1 MTEIPKEHPRYE
13 SLMIREKLVE
23 GVNLGIT
30 TQQGLIAQ
38 GRGESFDY
46 LIGEHTTECAAYAE
60 RAAVALLLLAERAVI
75 SVNGNTAALVP
86 DRIVALSDVTGA
98 KLEVNLF
105 HRSEARMHKIINHL
119 KAHGAGEVLGKKAD
133 ARLPVEHD
141 RGKVDKEG
149 IYDAD
154 VVLVPLEDGD
164 RCEAL
169 VNMGKVVIAIDLNP
183 MSRTALTSHVT
194 IVDNVTRAI
203 PNMLQFAK
211 DMKHNKTEDL
221 RKVVDSY
228 DNNKV
233 LSSAIYEINERLTNM
248 AVERGIEWI

>member
-13 SLMIREKLVE
+13 SLMIREKIVE
-23 GVNLGIT
+23 GLNLGIT
-30 TQQGLIAQ
+30 SQQGLIAQ

-60 RAAVALLLLAERAVI
+60 RAAVALLLLAERPVI
-75 SVNGNTAALVP
+75 SVNGNTAVLVP
-86 DRIVALSDVTGA
+86 EKIIALADVTGA

-105 HRSEARMHKIINHL
+105 HRSEVRMHKIIAHL
-119 KAHGAGEVLGKKAD
+119 KAHGAGEVLGKNAD
-133 ARLPVEHD
+133 ARLPLEHD

-149 IYDAD
+149 IYNAD
-154 VVLVPLEDGD
+154 VVVVPLEDGD
-164 RCEAL
+164 RCETL
-169 VNMGKVVIAIDLNP
+169 VKMGKVVIAIDLNP
-183 MSRTALTSHVT
+183 MSRTSLASHVT

-211 DMKHNKTEDL
+211 DMKQNKTEDL
-221 RKVVDSY
+221 RKVVDCY
-228 DNNKV
+228 DNNKI
-233 LSSAIYEINERLTNM
+233 LSSAIYEIHERLMNM

>member
-1 MTEIPKEHPRYE
+1 MTQIPKEHPRYE

-23 GVNLGIT
+23 GLNMGIT

-46 LIGEHTTECAAYAE
+46 LIAEHTTECAAYAE
-60 RAAVALLLLAERAVI
+60 RAAVALLLLAESPVI

-86 DRIVALSDVTGA
+86 DRIIALSDVTGA

-105 HRSEARMHKIINHL
+105 HRSEARIHRIIEHL
-119 KAHGAGEVLGKKAD
+119 KARGAGEVLGKKAD
-133 ARLPVEHD
+133 ARIPLEHD

-149 IYDAD
+149 IYNAD
-154 VVLVPLEDGD
+154 VVVVPLEDGD

-169 VNMGKVVIAIDLNP
+169 VKMGKVVIAIDLNP
-183 MSRTALTSHVT
+183 MSRTSLASHVT

-211 DMKHNKTEDL
+211 DMKQNTTEEL
-221 RKVVDSY
+221 QNVVDCY
-228 DNNKV
+228 DNNKI
-233 LSSAIYEINERLTNM
+233 LSSAIYEIHERLMNM
-248 AVERGIEWI
+248 ADERGIEWI